1 MKRCLALVLL
11 VASTGCSGGSNSSPT
26 PPPSNTPPLA
36 PTSETFTGT
45 VPVGGSDFRAFT
57 VALNNGQLTA
67 DLTAAGPPP
76 TIFMG
81 LGVGTMTNGACTLIT
96 GGSAVI
102 QPGPSPQLSGSV
114 NAGAYC
120 VAVFDAG
127 NQLADVTYT
136 VVVTHY

>member
-11 VASTGCSGGSNSSPT
+11 LASTGCSGGSNSSPT
-26 PPPSNTPPLA
+26 IAPSTTPPLA

-45 VPVGGSDFRAFT
+45 VPVGGSDFHAFT

-67 DLTAAGPPP
+67 ALTAAGPPP

-81 LGVGTMTNGACTLIT
+81 LGVGTVTSGTCTLIT
-96 GGSAVI
+96 GGSAII
-102 QPGPSPQLSGSV
+102 QAGPTAQLSGQV
-114 NAGAYC
+114 NAGTYC

-127 NQLADVTYT
+127 NQSADVTYT

>member
-1 MKRCLALVLL
+1 MTRCLALVLL
-11 VASTGCSGGSNSSPT
+11 LAAIGCSGGSGSSSTTT
-26 PPPSNTPPLA
+26 PSSTPPLP

-45 VPVGGSDFRAFT
+45 VPVGGSMSHAFT
-57 VALNNGQLTA
+57 VSLNNGQLTA

-81 LGVGTMTNGACTLIT
+81 LGVGTVTNGVCTLIN
-96 GGSAVI
+96 GGSAII
-102 QPGPSPQLSGSV
+102 QAGPSAQLSGAV

-127 NQLADVTYT
+127 NQTADVTYT